1 MEKKLSTRQLVYIG
15 LIAALYVVLI
25 AIFPAIS
32 FGQLQVRIAE
42 MLTLLPVLTPLAIP
56 GITLGCLIANLIF
69 SGVFLDI
76 LLGTLATLIAG
87 VLTYLFRKNLWIA
100 AFPPVII
107 NAFMVAYILMV
118 SVGANFLLSVFYV
131 GVGQLIACY
140 ALGVPFV
147 TLLKKVLPDQFW
159 K

>member
-131 GVGQLIACY
+131 GEIGRAHV
-140 ALGVPFV
+140 
-147 TLLKKVLPDQFW
+147 
-159 K
+159 